1 MKRMNNRE
9 VAHIFETV
17 ADMLAIRG
25 DNIHRVL
32 AYRRAGESIR
42 ELNRDLNQIYAEGK
56 LTDIPGIGSTLAEK
70 IEEMLTTGK
79 LEFFDRVAEDVP
91 PGLVELLRID
101 GVGPKRV
108 RQFYDELGIT
118 NVDGL
123 KAAANDGRLSQ
134 LSGFGKRSQERLLT
148 SISAL
153 EKHGDDRLPL
163 GTAWPIAHEILDK
176 IGELPGVMAAEVAGS
191 IRRMRETTGDIDL
204 LVAAVDSE
212 PVMDHFRSMSN
223 VETVLGSGPTKTS
236 VLLLNGVQVDL
247 RVLPVERWG
256 TLLSYFTGSK
266 DHNVRLRERA
276 LKRGYSLSEH
286 SFTPADGGDEILC
299 PTEEDVYS
307 FLGLPYIHP
316 TLRENRGEIEA
327 AEQDQLPKLV
337 QIGDLQADLHVHSTW
352 SDGQATIIEM
362 AQAASER
369 GYHYIVISD
378 HSASL
383 GIANGLTVERLMLQ
397 ADEILEADEEMG
409 PDFRVFHGTEME
421 ILSDGS
427 LDFPDEVLEELDF
440 VIASLHTGL
449 RQSRAQVTDR
459 LLAAIENPNVDMIAH
474 PTGRLLVDRPGADL
488 DMERIILAAADNRTV
503 LEINANPQRLDLTD
517 KWVRRSI
524 DLGVTLAINTDAHH
538 PDHLDFIHYGV
549 GIAQR
554 GWATAEIILN
564 CSSIDGFI
572 AYTK

>member
-1 MKRMNNRE
+1 MKPMNNRE
-9 VAHIFETV
+9 VAYIFETV

-25 DNIHRVL
+25 DSIHRVL

-42 ELNRDLNQIYAEGK
+42 ELNRDLNQIYAEGT

-70 IEEMLTTGK
+70 IEEMLTTGT

-118 NVDGL
+118 NIDEL

-134 LSGFGKRSQERLLT
+134 LSGFGQRSQERLIT

-153 EKHGDDRLPL
+153 KKHGDDRLPL

-176 IGELPGVMAAEVAGS
+176 IGKLPGVMAAEVAGS

-223 VETVLGSGPTKTS
+223 VETVLASGETKTS
-236 VLLLNGVQVDL
+236 VLLLNGIQVDL
-247 RVLPVERWG
+247 RVFPFERWG

-286 SFTPADGGDEILC
+286 SFTPTDSDDEILC

-307 FLGLPYIHP
+307 FLDLPYIPP

-327 AEQDQLPKLV
+327 AERDQLPKLV
-337 QIGDLQADLHVHSTW
+337 QIGDLKADLHVHSTW
-352 SDGQATIIEM
+352 SDGRATIIEIS
-362 AQAASER
+362 QAAKER

-397 ADEILEADEEMG
+397 VDEIREADEEIG

-449 RQSRAQVTDR
+449 RQSRAKVTDR

-503 LEINANPQRLDLTD
+503 LEINANPQRLDLSD

-554 GWATAEIILN
+554 GWATPGDILN
-564 CSSIDGFI
+564 CSSVDGFI

>member
-91 PGLVELLRID
+91 PGLVKLLRID

-108 RQFYDELGIT
+108 KQFYDQLGIT
-118 NVDGL
+118 NIEEL

-163 GTAWPIAHEILDK
+163 GTAWPIAHEILAK
-176 IGELPGVMAAEVAGS
+176 IRELPGVMAAEVAGS

-212 PVMDHFRSMSN
+212 PIMDHFRRMSN
-223 VETVLGSGPTKTS
+223 VETVLASGDTKTS

-286 SFTPADGGDEILC
+286 SFTPTDGGDEILC
-299 PTEEDVYS
+299 PTENDVYS
-307 FLGLPYIHP
+307 FLGLPYIQP

-327 AEQDQLPKLV
+327 AEQDQLPNLV
-337 QIGDLQADLHVHSTW
+337 QMEDLKADLHMHSTW
-352 SDGQATIIEM
+352 SDGRATIIDM
-362 AQAASER
+362 AQAARER
-369 GYHYIVISD
+369 GYQYIVISD

-383 GIANGLTVERLMLQ
+383 GIANGLTIDRLMLQ
-397 ADEILEADEEMG
+397 ADEIREADEEMG

-427 LDFPDEVLEELDF
+427 LDFPDDVLEELDF

-488 DMERIILAAADNRTV
+488 DMERIILAAAENRTI

-538 PDHLDFIHYGV
+538 PDHLDFIHFGV

-554 GWATAEIILN
+554 GWATKAHILN
-564 CSSIDGFI
+564 CRDVNDFI
-572 AYTK
+572 AYIE

>member
-1 MKRMNNRE
+1 MKPMNNRE

-25 DNIHRVL
+25 DSIHRVL

-42 ELNRDLNQIYAEGK
+42 ELNRDLNKVYAEGA
-56 LTDIPGIGSTLAEK
+56 LTDIPGIGKTLAEK
-70 IEEMLTTGK
+70 IEEMLTTGR

-91 PGLVELLRID
+91 PGLVELLRIE

-118 NVDGL
+118 NIDEL
-123 KAAANDGRLSQ
+123 KTAANDGSLRQ
-134 LSGFGKRSQERLLT
+134 LSGFGQRSQERLIT
-148 SISAL
+148 SISVL

-163 GTAWPIAHEILDK
+163 GTAWPIAHEILDEIK
-176 IGELPGVMAAEVAGS
+176 NLPGIMAAEVAGS

-204 LVAAVDSE
+204 LVAVVDTE
-212 PVMDHFRSMSN
+212 PIMDHFRSMSN

-276 LKRGYSLSEH
+276 LKRGNSLSEH
-286 SFTPADGGDEILC
+286 SFTAAGGGDEILC

-327 AEQDQLPKLV
+327 AEQDQLPILV
-337 QIGDLQADLHVHSTW
+337 QIVDLKADLHVHSTW
-352 SDGQATIIEM
+352 SDGRATIIEM
-362 AQAASER
+362 AQAARER

-397 ADEILEADEEMG
+397 ADEIREADEEMG

-427 LDFPDEVLEELDF
+427 LDFQDDILEELDF

-488 DMERIILAAADNRTV
+488 DMERIILAAAETRTI

-538 PDHLDFIHYGV
+538 PDHLDFIHFGV
-549 GIAQR
+549 GTAQR
-554 GWATAEIILN
+554 GWATAGDILN
-564 CSSIDGFI
+564 CSTVDDFI
-572 AYTK
+572 AFRK